1 LKLHG
6 DNIPARVEVRGEVFL
21 PQAGFEKINEEA
33 RRTGGKVF
41 ANPRNAAAGSCASLT
56 RV

>member
-21 PQAGFEKINEEA
+21 PQAGFEKLTKKRVA
-33 RRTGGKVF
+33 
-41 ANPRNAAAGSCASLT
+41 PAAKCLLTHVMRPLALCASLT